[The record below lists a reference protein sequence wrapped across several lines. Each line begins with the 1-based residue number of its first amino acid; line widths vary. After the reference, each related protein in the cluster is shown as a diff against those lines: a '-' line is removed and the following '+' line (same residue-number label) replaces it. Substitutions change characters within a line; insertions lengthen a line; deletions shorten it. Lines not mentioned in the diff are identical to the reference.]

1 MINLTTTDKLQVV
14 TGTGGASID
23 TMTTF
28 LTSNSGTLSS
38 TSTFDPAT
46 TLVNAITTA
55 TTTDLCAAPG
65 AGIRNVKKIVIRN
78 KHASVTE
85 TIKVVLDRSATD
97 TELFAATLL
106 AGEELVC
113 NEGVWFHYDANGG
126 VYGASL
132 LAASD
137 TVEGKVRYATQAE
150 MEAAS
155 SAVLAVVPSRVKNHP
170 GVVKAWVRATVSA
183 GAPTMAHQFGVT
195 SVTDAALGIMTVTF
209 STAFSAVNYAI
220 FVSAERAS
228 TAYTVANI
236 RNTNVRNASP
246 GTGSCQAECW
256 DQVATTSNAAD
267 PLTWY
272 VATLGDQ

>member
-38 TSTFDPAT
+38 TSTFDPGT

-126 VYGASL
+126 VYGVA
-132 LAASD
+132 LAIASD
-137 TVEGKVRYATQAE
+137 TVQGAIEIASQAE
-150 MEAAS
+150 MEGGTDTTR
-155 SAVLAVVPSRVKNHP
+155 AVVPGRVHNHP
-170 GVVKAWVRATVSA
+170 GVAKFWVKAGTTGNNLNSYNITSLTDTGTGVLTITIATDFSSVDYAVVVSVEA
-183 GAPTMAHQFGVT
+183 TGTTWAVANTRECHIRSATIAVG
-195 SVTDAALGIMTVTF
+195 SVAVDCTDNTVTT
-209 STAFSAVNYAI
+209 SLVKD
-220 FVSAERAS
+220 
-228 TAYTVANI
+228 
-236 RNTNVRNASP
+236 P
-246 GTGSCQAECW
+246 
-256 DQVATTSNAAD
+256 TT
-267 PLTWY
+267 WH
-272 VATLGDQ
+272 VIGLGDQ